1 VGDSLGAWLKNEARQ
16 RGYPLREVSRRAGV
30 SQTTVAKIAR
40 GDVHSLSPETIM
52 ALASVFDAPLAD
64 VYRLAG
70 LLPDEA
76 PASLPEQL
84 ETYLKR
90 LSPEDQ
96 ERILD
101 LARRLAE
108 SRTEM

>member
-1 VGDSLGAWLKNEARQ
+1 VDGLGAWLKKEARL
-16 RGYPLREVSRRAGV
+16 RGYSLREVSRRAGV
-30 SQTTVAKIAR
+30 SQTTVARIAR
-40 GDVHSLSPETIM
+40 GDMWNLTPETII
-52 ALASVFDAPLAD
+52 ALAQVFDAPLAD

-76 PASLPEQL
+76 PAGLPEQL

>member
-1 VGDSLGAWLKNEARQ
+1 MGDSLGAWLKNEARQ
-16 RGYPLREVSRRAGV
+16 RGYSLREVGRRAGI
-30 SQTTVAKIAR
+30 SQTTVARIAR
-40 GDVHSLSPETIM
+40 GDVRSLSAETII
-52 ALASVFDAPLAD
+52 ALASVFDAPLVD

-70 LLPDEA
+70 LLPDAA
-76 PASLPEQL
+76 PVTLPEQL

-90 LSPEDQ
+90 LSLEDQ